1 MLGAVRPAVLTWGQA
16 AEFIGID
23 GPIEARSRSLPEF
36 RFRIGERQWGEVV
49 EGERPRPPISVPDAL
64 WESALREFRF
74 PIPAELE
81 TAENS
86 RGRPPH
92 SLQT

>member
-1 MLGAVRPAVLTWGQA
+1 MRKPGWMLGAVRLAVLTWGQA

-64 WESALREFRF
+64 RESALREFRF
-74 PIPAELE
+74 PTSAELE
-81 TAENS
+81 AAENS
-86 RGRPPH
+86 RG
-92 SLQT
+92 